1 MTMETKANYLL
12 IGAVTVIGAALIL
25 LFAMWMSTGD
35 LRRGFNEYDVI
46 FDDPVRGLTEGGEVR
61 FNGIKVG
68 EVMALRIDPDNTNR
82 VIARIRV
89 SSDVP
94 VKSDSEAQLEP
105 IGLTGVTL
113 IQLSAGS
120 PTAEVLR
127 PTVFG
132 EPARIT
138 GRGSQ
143 IDILVARSEDI
154 ALRASEAMAAVRDL
168 LTNENIA
175 RVTRII
181 ENLETVSNQLASQ
194 RSVIT
199 RSGEA
204 AGAMTNAATE
214 IAALARQTQRD
225 LAELDQTMTEINE
238 AAAVASGETLPELT
252 RAAEEIRRAA
262 AGISRVANNLE
273 ENPSVL
279 TPRSPRPTVELRP

>member
-1 MTMETKANYLL
+1 METKAHYVM
-12 IGAVTVIGAALIL
+12 IGAATVIGAILIM

-35 LRRGFNEYDVI
+35 LRRGFNQYDVV

-68 EVMALRIDPDNTNR
+68 EVESLRIDPDNTNR

-94 VKSDSEAQLEP
+94 VKTDTEGQLEP

-113 IQLSAGS
+113 IQLSPGG
-120 PTAEVLR
+120 AESELLR
-127 PTVFG
+127 GDMFG
-132 EPARIT
+132 GPLPRIT

-143 IDILVARSEDI
+143 VDALLARSEDI

-168 LTNENIA
+168 LTDENIA
-175 RVTRII
+175 RVTRIV
-181 ENLETVSNQLASQ
+181 ENLETISNQLASE

-199 RSGEA
+199 QSGVA
-204 AGAMTNAATE
+204 AAE
-214 IAALARQTQRD
+214 IATLARQMQSD
-225 LAELDQTMTEINE
+225 LAELDEVLRQVND
-238 AAAVASGETLPELT
+238 AAGVAAGETLPELAL
-252 RAAEEIRRAA
+252 AAEEIRRAA
-262 AGISRVANNLE
+262 AGINRVANNIE